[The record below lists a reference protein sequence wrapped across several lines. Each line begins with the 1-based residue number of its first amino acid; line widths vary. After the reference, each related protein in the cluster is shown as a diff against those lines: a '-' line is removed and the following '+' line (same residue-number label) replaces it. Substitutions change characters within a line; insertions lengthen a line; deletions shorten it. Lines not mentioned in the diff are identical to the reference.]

1 MYLSRIEIDS
11 ANRRKIK
18 DLSHLGA
25 FHNWVENCFPNE
37 MQEGKRLRH
46 LWRIDKLQ
54 GKEYLLLL
62 SEEKPD
68 VAMLE
73 RYGVIGTVQC
83 KEYTP
88 FLSRLAAKQKA
99 RFRLTANPSY
109 RKCAPGQKNGKV
121 YPHITLQ
128 QQKEWM
134 QKHAAMAGFSV
145 TEKGFDVVE
154 RGYPILYK
162 GNRRVRLSRV
172 TYEGILE
179 IIDLEK
185 FRKALSQGIG
195 REKAYGRGLLTV
207 IPLG

>member
-25 FHNWVENCFPNE
+25 YHNWVENCFPNE
-37 MQEGKRLRH
+37 IKEGKRLRH

-54 GKEYLLLL
+54 EKDYLLLL
-62 SEEKPD
+62 SAEKPD
-68 VAMLE
+68 MDVLN
-73 RYGVIGTVQC
+73 RYGVIGTAQS

-88 FLSRLAAKQKA
+88 FLRRLASKQKA

-109 RKCAPGQKNGKV
+109 RKCVPGQKKGKI

-134 QKHAAMAGFSV
+134 QKHAAMSGFSV
-145 TEKGFDVVE
+145 TEKSFDVVE
-154 RGYPILYK
+154 RGYSILYK

-179 IIDLEK
+179 ITDLEK
-185 FRKALSQGIG
+185 FRKALSLGIG
-195 REKAYGRGLLTV
+195 REKAYGMGLLTV